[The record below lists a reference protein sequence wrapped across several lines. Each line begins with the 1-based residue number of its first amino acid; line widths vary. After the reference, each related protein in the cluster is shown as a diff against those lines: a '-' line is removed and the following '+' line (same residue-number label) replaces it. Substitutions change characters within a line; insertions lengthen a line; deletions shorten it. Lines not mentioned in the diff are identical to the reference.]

1 MHREF
6 DIGTFLYQD
15 ETSDIIYELYKDYFV
30 YEKGMFPKYILT
42 KKPDEELKR
51 QIMWYYCQFDKDCK
65 RRNAFIDYV
74 SKEVLKELDEE
85 DKEYIYMKPDSSTHH
100 DGLSV
105 GIRNVYIWGKDIG
118 FYYGHAD
125 SLSSEIFR
133 KIASM
138 IVENYEY
145 ENPLCRRLYDDSQ
158 FTFLRQLYYYIL
170 DQFPGEIVNEYKDM
184 LDDEEAKNIV
194 IEILKSEIYDV
205 ERFKL
210 LCKKY
215 NVSDEQCK
223 DFIEFIDKK
232 NEDAWKKTPYD
243 IGLLVSK
250 ELESDYRKRLL
261 EILHLSYLRMDE
273 LPMYMFNQKDMVVL
287 AVKQSYQS
295 YKKFPEFQ
303 EDEDIR
309 RIVRE
314 ARKRR
319 KKHISYFISR

>member
-1 MHREF
+1 M
-6 DIGTFLYQD
+6 D
-15 ETSDIIYELYKDYFV
+15 ELPMY
-30 YEKGMFPKYILT
+30 MFN
-42 KKPDEELKR
+42 
-51 QIMWYYCQFDKDCK
+51 Q
-65 RRNAFIDYV
+65 
-74 SKEVLKELDEE
+74 
-85 DKEYIYMKPDSSTHH
+85 
-100 DGLSV
+100 
-105 GIRNVYIWGKDIG
+105 
-118 FYYGHAD
+118 
-125 SLSSEIFR
+125 
-133 KIASM
+133 
-138 IVENYEY
+138 
-145 ENPLCRRLYDDSQ
+145 
-158 FTFLRQLYYYIL
+158 
-170 DQFPGEIVNEYKDM
+170 KDM
-184 LDDEEAKNIV
+184 VVLAVKQSYQSYKKFPEFQDDEEAKNIV

-303 EDEDIR
+303 DDEDIR

-319 KKHISYFISR
+319 KKHMDFFIP